1 MIKKTLLYLI
11 KNNLILYISSCL
23 ANILEILLSV
33 VMPLV
38 SGYLISSL
46 LNADK
51 KSIIKYLSLHIMI
64 NIALLCMH
72 YIRGL
77 ILNNLSTSVSYFFR
91 MEFYKKLVNSNF
103 IIYNNTESGKILS
116 IFSNDIQSSSSFFC
130 DKIIS
135 IFNTIISLIAMF
147 SITLYMNLY
156 IGIVLIIFS
165 PSFYFSYI
173 LFKKHLKKQYIL
185 TKETYDG
192 MLTVLQETIH
202 GFSDVCLLN
211 ISSIMIKRFSNR
223 VNNYV
228 DKKK

>member
-1 MIKKTLLYLI
+1 
-11 KNNLILYISSCL
+11 
-23 ANILEILLSV
+23 
-33 VMPLV
+33 
-38 SGYLISSL
+38 
-46 LNADK
+46 
-51 KSIIKYLSLHIMI
+51 
-64 NIALLCMH
+64 
-72 YIRGL
+72 
-77 ILNNLSTSVSYFFR
+77 

-116 IFSNDIQSSSSFFC
+116 IFSNDIQSISSFFC

-156 IGIVLIIFS
+156 IGIVLIIFL

-228 DKKK
+228 DQKK

>member
-1 MIKKTLLYLI
+1 MIKKTLLYLS

-72 YIRGL
+72 YVRGL

-116 IFSNDIQSSSSFFC
+116 IFS
-130 DKIIS
+130 
-135 IFNTIISLIAMF
+135 
-147 SITLYMNLY
+147 
-156 IGIVLIIFS
+156 GIV
-165 PSFYFSYI
+165 
-173 LFKKHLKKQYIL
+173 
-185 TKETYDG
+185 
-192 MLTVLQETIH
+192 
-202 GFSDVCLLN
+202 N
-211 ISSIMIKRFSNR
+211 ISAVPKYPKCI
-223 VNNYV
+223 
-228 DKKK
+228 